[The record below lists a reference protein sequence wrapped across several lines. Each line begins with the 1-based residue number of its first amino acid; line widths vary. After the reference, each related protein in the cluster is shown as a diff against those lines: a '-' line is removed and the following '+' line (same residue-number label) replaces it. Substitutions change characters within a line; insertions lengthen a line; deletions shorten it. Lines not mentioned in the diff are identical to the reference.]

1 MSRRVQTGCSNCKR
15 CTNSAVGE
23 GARRAGR
30 GTTALLTLGGSEL
43 VMAGTR
49 NCRAC
54 GHKLSLHGDFGRQ
67 AEISPAAAPF
77 SDSARVSTD
86 PGRTL
91 EAADRLDAKAAKLE
105 TKADALEAE
114 ARDCDETKT
123 LGKLDAKNKRSLAQ
137 RYRNEAAGKKRTAE
151 SYRAA
156 IDNDWGQSPTDLADP
171 PSQADA
177 SPFATP
183 APPDALTEQ
192 LTRLAD
198 LKASGA
204 LTDDEFSAAKA
215 RLLR

>member
-30 GTTALLTLGGSEL
+30 GSAALLTLGGSEL
-43 VMAGTR
+43 VMASTR

-67 AEISPAAAPF
+67 VQTPPSATPSIGSAPK
-77 SDSARVSTD
+77 SAD
-86 PGRTL
+86 PGRTR
-91 EAADRLDAKAAKLE
+91 EAADRLNAKAAKLE

-114 ARDCDETKT
+114 ARDCDETKA

-137 RYRNEAAGKKRTAE
+137 RYRSEAAGKKRTAE
-151 SYRAA
+151 TYRAA
-156 IDNDWGQSPTDLADP
+156 IDNDWRQSPTDLAEP
-171 PSQADA
+171 PNQADA

-183 APPDALTEQ
+183 LPTDTLTEQ